1 MVTFNRSISLNRNV
15 SYNRNVSFNRKAL
28 NVGSPRINRL
38 NSVSRLFKLLV
49 VIGSLLSFIIAF
61 LCGYHYLLP
70 ALNVYGNIS
79 TFNNSE
85 SGSSCNVLDGNWV
98 LDNRYPLY
106 NATEC
111 PFAERG
117 FDCLRNGREDD
128 DYLKWSWKPR
138 NCNFAAFNVQ
148 RLLERFRGKK
158 VVFVGDSMSR
168 TQWESL
174 ICLLMTGV
182 QDKKSVYEVNGNEIT
197 KQIRY
202 LGVRFGS
209 FNFTIEFYRSVFL
222 VQQGSMPK
230 HAPKRV
236 KSTLKLDKLDD
247 ISNHWIDSDILIF
260 NTGQWWVPGKL
271 FKIGCYFQV
280 GNFLKLGMSIPTA
293 YRTALDTWASWVEK
307 SIDTNRTQIFFR
319 TFEPSHWSNFTRR
332 VCNVTQHPVFET
344 EGREHSIFSDTVF
357 DVVKNT
363 TLPVTV
369 LHVTSMSSFRSDAH
383 VGQWSDNPSVPDC
396 SHWCLPGV
404 PDVWNE
410 ILLSYLLDDELHV
423 SCNFV
428 PRCLSTRP
436 EALYKLRDAGKF

>member
-1 MVTFNRSISLNRNV
+1 MVTFNRSVSLNRNV
-15 SYNRNVSFNRKAL
+15 SYNRTVSFNRKAL
-28 NVGSPRINRL
+28 NVGSPKINRV
-38 NSVSRLFKLLV
+38 NSLSRVFKLLV
-49 VIGSLLSFIIAF
+49 VIGSLLSFILAF
-61 LCGYHYLLP
+61 LCGYHYVLP
-70 ALNVYGNIS
+70 SLSHAFHVYGSIS
-79 TFNNSE
+79 TFND
-85 SGSSCNVLDGNWV
+85 SGSTCNVLDGNWV

-111 PFAERG
+111 PFVERG
-117 FDCLRNGREDD
+117 FDCLHNGREDA

-138 NCNFAAFNVQ
+138 NCNFPTFNVQ
-148 RLLERFRGKK
+148 SLLGWLRGKK

-209 FNFTIEFYRSVFL
+209 FNFTIEFFRSVFL
-222 VQQGSMPK
+222 VQEGSTPK

-236 KSTLKLDKLDD
+236 RSTLKLDKLDD
-247 ISNHWIDSDILIF
+247 ISNRWIDSDILIF

-280 GNFLKLGMSIPTA
+280 GNLLKLGMSIPTA

-307 SIDTNRTQIFFR
+307 TIDINRTHVFFR

-357 DVVKNT
+357 DVVKNMT
-363 TLPVTV
+363 IPVTV
-369 LHVTSMSSFRSDAH
+369 LHITSMSAFRSDAH
-383 VGQWSDNPSVPDC
+383 VGKWSDNPSVPDC

-410 ILLSYLLDDELHV
+410 ILLSHLLVDEPHV
-423 SCNFV
+423 
-428 PRCLSTRP
+428 R
-436 EALYKLRDAGKF
+436 